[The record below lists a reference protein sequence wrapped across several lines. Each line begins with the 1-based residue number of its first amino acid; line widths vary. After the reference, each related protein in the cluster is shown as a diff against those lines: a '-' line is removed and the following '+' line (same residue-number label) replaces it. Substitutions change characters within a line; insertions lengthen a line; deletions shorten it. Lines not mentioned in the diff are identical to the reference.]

1 MDNNR
6 ILIVEDSKMI
16 SNILKTKLEEFGYKT
31 DRSFTLKEAK
41 NLIQENEYML
51 ILLDLHLPDGEGYEL
66 IDDIHDITNTKVIVL
81 TSINEEQLR
90 EELFRYGI
98 LDYIIKDKNFIYS
111 IYEIHKTLQ
120 RVKMLSNRKILIVD
134 DSSFI
139 IKQVKTVLHPRNYIV
154 HAAKTAQ
161 EGFEVLKNESIDLI
175 VLDMELPDM
184 HGLEVLEKIRK
195 NISYINIPIIALSG
209 TLTHDVIRKILKSG
223 GNDFI
228 RKPFIVEEFILKID
242 LLIENA
248 QKEKSIL
255 DKAKM
260 LNEAN
265 SALEERVS
273 KTVAKLREKDI
284 IMFQQSRLAQ
294 MGEMLSMIAHQ
305 WRQPLNAIAST
316 STSLKLKA
324 MIGKANKDVII
335 DATDRISFYIKHLS
349 STIDDFRD
357 FFKPKKEKQ
366 ETNLD
371 ILVESALLIV
381 KPSLDDKKIKV
392 ITELNSH
399 TTFVSYANELKQVI
413 LNLIKNAEDILVEKE
428 IKDPKIII
436 KTYEK
441 ENSYILEVKDNA
453 GGIPKDIMPRIF
465 DPYFSTKTKKDGTGL
480 GLYMSKIIVEEHCQ
494 GVLEVENHEEGAL
507 FRVKVPEISQQG

>member
-1 MDNNR
+1 MQNNK
-6 ILIVEDSKMI
+6 ILVVEDSKTI
-16 SNILKTKLEEFGYKT
+16 SNVLKSKLIEFGYEV
-31 DRSFTLKEAK
+31 DASYSLKEAK
-41 NLIQENEYML
+41 KLIIQKEYML

-66 IDDIHDITNTKVIVL
+66 IDDIHDVTNTKVIVL
-81 TSINEEQLR
+81 TSTNEEQLR

-120 RVKMLSNRKILIVD
+120 RVKMLSNREILLID
-134 DSSFI
+134 DSSFVT
-139 IKQVKTVLHPRNYIV
+139 KQVKTVLHPRNYIV

-161 EGFEVLKNESIDLI
+161 DGFDVLKNKNIDLI

-184 HGLEVLEKIRK
+184 HGLEVLEQIRK
-195 NISYINIPIIALSG
+195 NISYINIPIVALSG
-209 TLTHDVIRKILKSG
+209 ALTHDVIRKILKSG

-255 DKAKM
+255 NKAKM

-265 SALEERVS
+265 SALEEKVS
-273 KTVAKLREKDI
+273 KTVAKLRENDI

-294 MGEMLSMIAHQ
+294 MGEMISMIAHQ

-316 STSLKLKA
+316 GTALKLKA
-324 MIGKANKDVII
+324 LMGKANEDVII
-335 DATDRISFYIKHLS
+335 EATDKISFYIKHLS
-349 STIDDFRD
+349 NTIDDFRD

-366 ETNLD
+366 KTNLD

-381 KPSLDDKKIKV
+381 QPSLDDKKIKV

-399 TTFVSYANELKQVI
+399 SSFVSYANELKQVI

-428 IKDPKIII
+428 IKDPKITI

-441 ENSYILEVKDNA
+441 EDAYILEVLDNA
-453 GGIPKDIMPRIF
+453 GGIPKKIMPKIF

-480 GLYMSKIIVEEHCQ
+480 GLYMSKIIVEDHCK
-494 GVLEVENHEEGAL
+494 GVLEVENYKEGAL
-507 FRVKVPEISQQG
+507 FRIKVPKII

>member
-1 MDNNR
+1 MNNGDK

-16 SNILKTKLEEFGYKT
+16 SNVLKTKLEEFGYKT
-31 DRSFTLKEAK
+31 DRSYTINDARK
-41 NLIQENEYML
+41 LIQENEYML

-98 LDYIIKDKNFIYS
+98 LDYIVKDKNFIYS
-111 IYEIHKTLQ
+111 IYEIHKTIQ
-120 RVKMLSNRKILIVD
+120 RVKLLSNREILIID
-134 DSSFI
+134 DSFFI
-139 IKQVKTVLHPRNYIV
+139 IKQVKTVLQPRDYIV
-154 HAAKTAQ
+154 HAAKTAKD
-161 EGFEVLKNESIDLI
+161 GFELLKNKSIDLI

-195 NISYINIPIIALSG
+195 NIAYINIPIIALSG
-209 TLTHDVIRKILKSG
+209 SMTHDIIRKILKSG
-223 GNDFI
+223 GNDFVK
-228 RKPFIVEEFILKID
+228 KPFVVEEFILKVD

-273 KTVAKLREKDI
+273 KAIAKLREKDI

-294 MGEMLSMIAHQ
+294 TGEMLSMIAHQ

-316 STSLKLKA
+316 ATALKLKT
-324 MIGKANKDVII
+324 MTGKADKEVII

-357 FFKPKKEKQ
+357 FFKPKKDKQ

-381 KPSLDDKKIKV
+381 QPSIDDKRINI
-392 ITELNSH
+392 ITDLNSQS
-399 TTFVSYANELKQVI
+399 TFVSYANELKQVL
-413 LNLIKNAEDILVEKE
+413 LNLIKNAEDVLIEKN
-428 IKDPKIII
+428 IKEPRITIR
-436 KTYEK
+436 TYEK
-441 ENSYILEVKDNA
+441 DDAFILEVEDNA
-453 GGIPKDIMPRIF
+453 GGIPKEIMPKIF

-480 GLYMSKIIVEEHCQ
+480 GLYMSKIIVEEHCK
-494 GVLEVENHEEGAL
+494 GKLEVKNSNEGAL
-507 FRVKVPEISQQG
+507 FRVVIYGNEK